1 MKIILLKNMENLGK
15 EGDLAEVKDGYGRNY
30 LIPKKIALPVT
41 PGNLKKVDQ
50 LKAERA
56 KKEKKKEESLANL
69 SNKIEGLSLTIT
81 TEAKDDDTLY
91 GNIGQAQILKLL
103 KEKEEIELP
112 KDKISLENPIDKLGA
127 YKVPVEISKDLK
139 PVLRLW
145 VVRK

>member
-1 MKIILLKNMENLGK
+1 
-15 EGDLAEVKDGYGRNY
+15 
-30 LIPKKIALPVT
+30 
-41 PGNLKKVDQ
+41 VDQ
-50 LKAERA
+50 LKSERA

-69 SNKIEGLSLTIT
+69 SKKIQDLSLTIT

-103 KEKEEIELP
+103 EEKEGIELP
-112 KDKISLENPIDKLGA
+112 KGKISLEGPIDKLGA
-127 YKVPVEISKDLK
+127 YKVPVKIGKGLE

>member
-1 MKIILLKNMENLGK
+1 MKIILLKSMENLGK

-41 PGNLKKVDQ
+41 PGNLKKIDQ
-50 LKAERA
+50 LKTERA
-56 KKEKKKEESLANL
+56 KKEKKKEKSLANL

-91 GNIGQAQILKLL
+91 GNIGEAQILKLL
-103 KEKEEIELP
+103 KEKGEIELP
-112 KDKISLENPIDKLGA
+112 KGMLSLEKPIDKLGA
-127 YKVPVEISKDLK
+127 YKVPVKVAKDLE

>member
-1 MKIILLKNMENLGK
+1 MKIILLKSVENLGK
-15 EGDLAEVKDGYGRNY
+15 EGDLAQVKDGYGRNY

-50 LKAERA
+50 LKSERA

-69 SNKIEGLSLTIT
+69 SKKIQDLSLTIT

-91 GNIGQAQILKLL
+91 GNVGEAQILKLL
-103 KEKEEIELP
+103 KEKEGIELP
-112 KDKISLENPIDKLGA
+112 KGKISLEDPIDKLGA
-127 YKVPVEISKDLK
+127 YKVPVKIGKDLE